1 MNEEIQPPKVQN
13 DPREGEGDGKSIK
26 NEGGT
31 TATEREPCVREKL
44 PQPPETQQRPLFGG
58 HRANA
63 KGM

>member
-13 DPREGEGDGKSIK
+13 DPREGDGKSIK

-44 PQPPETQQRPLFGG
+44 PQPPETQ
-58 HRANA
+58 
-63 KGM
+63 